1 MKKILI
7 IDDDQAFR
15 NIVAV
20 ALRDEGF
27 EVLEAENGAVGIEM
41 ARSQPPH
48 LILSDIHM
56 DTVNGFEAL
65 VSFRQDERTSEVP
78 IILMS
83 ARTDEDSMKYA
94 IELGA
99 NDFLAKPFTID
110 ELVKA
115 ITVRLKQK
123 EKLDLLKSE
132 EPHEGTA
139 HITMNLPTDL
149 QAPMSGILGFSEI
162 LSRDYEPLV
171 QAEMIELGR
180 AVRKAARRLQRRI
193 QNFSIV
199 AQLEHISLEPKKL
212 KALRGEKTQNLQDLV
227 GSFVVKKADVVG
239 RSGDLTVKIAEATLP
254 IYAEYLTR
262 IVEELLDNAL
272 QYSESGRAVKITG
285 AKHGKSYTL
294 SIADQGRGMS
304 GQQLES
310 FRKAASFESR
320 LYMHQGFDGLIVAK
334 RLAEVHGGALAMGSN
349 NDGGLTATLKLPVQG
364 K

>member
-15 NIVAV
+15 NIVSV
-20 ALRDEGF
+20 AIRDEGF
-27 EVLEAENGAVGIEM
+27 EVVEAENGAVGIEM
-41 ARSQPPH
+41 ARADVPD

-65 VSFRQDERTSEVP
+65 VSFRQHESTSEVP

-83 ARTDEDSMKYA
+83 AKTDEDSMKYA

-115 ITVRLKQK
+115 INVRLKQK
-123 EKLDLLKSE
+123 EKLDLLKGDQ
-132 EPHEGTA
+132 PPEGTA
-139 HITMNLPTDL
+139 HINMNLPTDL

-162 LSRDYEPLV
+162 LSRDYEPLS

-199 AQLEHISLEPKKL
+199 AQLELALLDAKRL
-212 KALRGEKTQNLQDLV
+212 RALRQEKTHNLQEV
-227 GSFVVKKADVVG
+227 IGSFVAKRAEMSSRSSDVTM
-239 RSGDLTVKIAEATLP
+239 RFTEATLP
-254 IYAEYLTR
+254 ISAEFLTR
-262 IVEELLDNAL
+262 ILEELLDNAL
-272 QYSESGRAVKITG
+272 KYSEPGQEVKVTG
-285 AKHGKSYTL
+285 SKQGKMYA
-294 SIADQGRGMS
+294 IAISDKGRGMS
-304 GQQLES
+304 DQQLDGIQKS
-310 FRKAASFESR
+310 ASFESR

-334 RLAEVHGGALAMGSN
+334 RLAEVHEGELSYAPNAE
-349 NDGGLTATLKLPVQG
+349 GGLTATVKLPIVG

>member
-15 NIVAV
+15 SIVAV
-20 ALRDEGF
+20 AIRDEGF
-27 EVLEAENGAVGIEM
+27 EVVEAENGAVGIEM
-41 ARSQPPH
+41 ARSHVPD

-83 ARTDEDSMKYA
+83 AKTDEDSMKYA

-123 EKLDLLKSE
+123 ERLDLLKSDQQ
-132 EPHEGTA
+132 PEGTA
-139 HITMNLPTDL
+139 HINMNLPTDL

-162 LSRDYEPLV
+162 LSRDYEPLA

-199 AQLEHISLEPKKL
+199 AQLELALLDSKRL
-212 KALRGEKTQNLQDLV
+212 KALRQERTQNLQDV
-227 GSFVVKKADVVG
+227 IGNFVTKRAEMASRGADVAM
-239 RSGDLTVKIAEATLP
+239 KIAEAVLP
-254 IYAEYLTR
+254 ISADFLTR

-272 QYSESGRAVKITG
+272 KYSEPGQVVKVTG
-285 AKHGKSYTL
+285 SKHGKSYAL
-294 SIADQGRGMS
+294 AIADQGRGMS
-304 GQQLES
+304 PQQMES
-310 FRKAASFESR
+310 FQKSASFESR

-334 RLAEVHGGALAMGSN
+334 HLAEVHEGELAISASA
-349 NDGGLTATLKLPVQG
+349 DGGLTATLKLPLAS

>member
-27 EVLEAENGAVGIEM
+27 EVVEAENGAVGIEM
-41 ARSQPPH
+41 ARSQVPN

-110 ELVKA
+110 ELVQA

-123 EKLDLLKSE
+123 EKLDFLKSDQ
-132 EPHEGTA
+132 PPEGTA
-139 HITMNLPTDL
+139 HINMSLPTDL

-162 LSRDYEPLV
+162 LSRDYEPLS
-171 QAEMIELGR
+171 QAEMTELGR

-199 AQLEHISLEPKKL
+199 AQLEMSLLDAKKL
-212 KALRGEKTQNLQDLV
+212 KALHQEKTQNLQEVL
-227 GSFVVKKADVVG
+227 GGFVTKRAEMAGRTADVTLKV
-239 RSGDLTVKIAEATLP
+239 AEAVLP
-254 IYAEYLTR
+254 LSSEFLTK

-272 QYSESGRAVKITG
+272 KYSEAGQVVKVTG
-285 AKHGKSYTL
+285 AKQGKSYAL
-294 SIADQGRGMS
+294 SISDHGRGMS
-304 GQQLES
+304 AQQLES
-310 FRKAASFESR
+310 FKKSASFESR

-334 RLAEVHGGALAMGSN
+334 RLAEVHGGDLTITANA
-349 NDGGLTATLKLPVQG
+349 DGGLTATLKLPMQA

>member
-41 ARSQPPH
+41 ARSQVPD

-83 ARTDEDSMKYA
+83 ARSDEDSMKYS

-123 EKLDLLKSE
+123 EKLDLLKSTG
-132 EPHEGTA
+132 PSDTTA
-139 HITMNLPTDL
+139 HINMNLPTDL
-149 QAPMSGILGFSEI
+149 QAPMSGILGFSEV
-162 LSRDYEPLV
+162 LSRDYEPLS
-171 QAEMIELGR
+171 QSEMVELGR

-199 AQLEHISLEPKKL
+199 AQLEMVLLDSKKL
-212 KALRGEKTQNLQDLV
+212 RIMRQERTEDLQ
-227 GSFVVKKADVVG
+227 GVVG
-239 RSGDLTVKIAEATLP
+239 TLAMKRADAAGRSADLTVKLTEAVLP
-254 IYAEYLTR
+254 ISSEFLTR

-272 QYSESGRAVKITG
+272 KYSESGQNVKVTG
-285 AKHGKSYTL
+285 SRQGKWYALAISD
-294 SIADQGRGMS
+294 AGRGMS
-304 GQQLES
+304 AQQLES
-310 FRKAASFESR
+310 FQKAASFESR

-334 RLAEVHGGALAMGSN
+334 RLAEVHDGELSIASN
-349 NDGGLTATLKLPVQG
+349 SEGGLTATLKLPIQS